1 MSQHDKALN
10 KFFDEII
17 RNILK
22 HVKFDV
28 VKCVLLASPGFVKDL
43 FFTYMINEA
52 NKGGE
57 AKILL
62 EHRAKFVLVHSRYML
77 TIVRELV
84 TSIQFSFIHP
94 KVIELKK
101 ALWLIIF
108 EKAFQRD
115 TS

>member
-62 EHRAKFVLVHSRYML
+62 EHRAKFVLVHSRYAYYSPR
-77 TIVRELV
+77 I
-84 TSIQFSFIHP
+84 SYINQFSFIHP

-101 ALWLIIF
+101 PF
-108 EKAFQRD
+108 G
-115 TS
+115 